1 MLEET
6 HPDRIPNWQTQG
18 YAMEIPNVIY
28 GMIVAP
34 TMHTLFMFL
43 VSSAVAIP
51 LELHPP
57 CTL

>member
-18 YAMEIPNVIY
+18 FAMEIPKVIY
-28 GMIVAP
+28 GVIVAP
-34 TMHTLFMFL
+34 TMHTLLIFL
-43 VSSAVAIP
+43 VSSAVATS
-51 LELHPP
+51 LESHPP